1 MPNIMSLPNRGD
13 PANLPKNKKS
23 GGGVDASMIT
33 RMKREQ
39 AIVSEL
45 RTEPTVRTGVSFP
58 ITAGPSSGATNS
70 LTYTFGTQSSP
81 PFVVGEA
88 VTVSGNTGALAV
100 ASLAT
105 ATDTIGYVAS
115 TATVSAATTTI
126 TLNGVVNAVINI
138 AAAFSN
144 SAVIAVG
151 SVVTVTGG
159 AGNYFGLVNGTH
171 YYINAID
178 PTGLILTAQP
188 YTMATGARTAFTL
201 VTPATGSATLSVNIV
216 THTFGTNSPNL
227 FAVGDSVTVSGIGA
241 DNTSGLNGTFRLTTV
256 DATTGALSYQALGVV
271 GSGSGAAAVF
281 TPLSSRYNGTFAIIA
296 CTANTVT
303 VTTSYY
309 GIFNTNL
316 TTGTISGNLPF
327 GSVYSQIRDGMKTR
341 GFTDGPIMPFYA
353 RGGSLGFYRVI

>member
-1 MPNIMSLPNRGD
+1 MSLPNLGDTGRG
-13 PANLPKNKKS
+13 NNKKKTI
-23 GGGVDASMIT
+23 GGVDASMIT

-45 RTEPTVRTGVSFP
+45 RTEPTVRTGVSFA
-58 ITAGPSSGATNS
+58 ITAGPSSGATNN
-70 LTYTFGTQSSP
+70 LTYTFPLQTSP
-81 PFVVGEA
+81 PFVVGEG

-100 ASLAT
+100 ASLAS
-105 ATDTIGYVAS
+105 ATDTISYVAS
-115 TATVSAATTTI
+115 TATVSAATTIT
-126 TLNGVVNAVINI
+126 TLNGVVNAVITI
-138 AAAFSN
+138 SAAFSN

-151 SVVTVTGG
+151 SVVTVT
-159 AGNYFGLVNGTH
+159 AGTLGYFGLANGTH

-178 PTGLILTAQP
+178 ATGLILTAQP

-201 VTPATGSATLSVNIV
+201 GGAVTGTATLSVNIV

-241 DNTSGLNGTFRLTTV
+241 DNASGLNGTFRLTTV
-256 DATTGALSYQALGVV
+256 NGTTGALSYQALGVV
-271 GSGSGAAAVF
+271 GTGVGTAAVF
-281 TPLSSRYNGTFAIIA
+281 TPLSSRYNGTFGIIA

-316 TTGTISGNLPF
+316 TTGTISGTLPF
-327 GSVYSQIRDGMKTR
+327 GSVYQQIRDGMKTR

-353 RGGSLGFYRVI
+353 RGGSLGFYRVL